1 MKNNYL
7 IILFLFFVKLT
18 FSQDMSLYNRY
29 VGDKEKMP
37 NLYENMTFEDYQM
50 LSRDIKMMDMMYAT
64 IVPGYIHFKAK
75 DTKRGYYI
83 LAARMTGYAGLTTN
97 YIRLNNYN
105 KSYKDM
111 LTDPALKTDRLLFFT
126 SLSIIATSYV
136 YDWIHGK
143 RVLKTKQEQIR
154 YKYGIKL
161 KMEKQLSFKENSTN
175 PTISLS
181 INF

>member
-7 IILFLFFVKLT
+7 IILFIFFVKLT
-18 FSQDMSLYNRY
+18 FAQDMSLYNRY

-37 NLYENMTFEDYQM
+37 DLYENMTFEDYQM

-83 LAARMTGYAGLTTN
+83 LAARMTGYAGLTAN

-105 KSYKDM
+105 KSYTDM
-111 LTDPALKTDRLLFFT
+111 INDPALKTDRLLFFT